1 MKILNTDFNESLVWS
16 FEDMFDLLKRVNPK
30 LTDKEII
37 SALKQNGISKVTTK
51 SAKRKADDSA
61 SVGNSDNIQ

>member
-1 MKILNTDFNESLVWS
+1 MKILNTNFNESLVWS
-16 FEDMFDLLKRVNPK
+16 FEDRFDLLKRVNQK
-30 LTDKEII
+30 LTDKEIT

-51 SAKRKADDSA
+51 SAKRKTDDSA

>member
-16 FEDMFDLLKRVNPK
+16 FDDRFDLLKRVNPK

-37 SALKQNGISKVTTK
+37 SALKQNGISKNTTK
-51 SAKRKADDSA
+51 SSKRKADDSA
-61 SVGNSDNIQ
+61 SIGDSDNL

>member
-16 FEDMFDLLKRVNPK
+16 FEDRFELLKKVNPK
-30 LTDKEII
+30 LTDKEIT

-51 SAKRKADDSA
+51 SAKRKADDS
-61 SVGNSDNIQ
+61 SSIGNSDNI

>member
-1 MKILNTDFNESLVWS
+1 MKILNVDFNESLVWS
-16 FEDMFDLLKRVNPK
+16 FEDRLELLKKVNSK

-61 SVGNSDNIQ
+61 SIGDSYNL

>member
-16 FEDMFDLLKRVNPK
+16 FEDRFDLLKRVNPK

-51 SAKRKADDSA
+51 SAKRK
-61 SVGNSDNIQ
+61 GENT

>member
-1 MKILNTDFNESLVWS
+1 MKILNTDFNEDLVWS
-16 FEDMFDLLKRVNPK
+16 FEDRLELLKKVNLK
-30 LTDKEII
+30 LTEKEII

-61 SVGNSDNIQ
+61 SIGDSDNL

>member
-16 FEDMFDLLKRVNPK
+16 FEDRFNLLKRVNPK

-51 SAKRKADDSA
+51 SAKRK
-61 SVGNSDNIQ
+61 GENT

>member
-16 FEDMFDLLKRVNPK
+16 FEDRFELLKRVNQK

-51 SAKRKADDSA
+51 SAKRKAE
-61 SVGNSDNIQ
+61 NT